1 MRKMEPRPEE
11 FIFFLFLDLYEVQY
25 PVYLPIRIATE
36 YLEIEYDATL
46 CSIEQELNSIF
57 LQGSEFISRN
67 ELEKLIRKHNP
78 KHVWLIDEVD
88 DLITDELIN
97 IFGDSIMCAEHYVMW
112 KGKGIQ
118 DYHTIKQDVEE
129 LAKLYKCPVHEINH
143 EQIDP
148 FLIKLQIE
156 NSCRISNEVYFQKE
170 TIKLDEKKEES
181 QTQDIW
187 PEEEIKYRMELCE
200 TIQAEIDA
208 ENGDNIWL
216 NYTNDKIKSNKRV
229 KLQETKDKIA
239 EDYWK
244 NHDNITNKI
253 YLPKIIN
260 HKNILEQFK
269 NNYNIYK
276 LIELIRKKY
285 NTNIYYIICNTL
297 KEKYINNSQ
306 NRLCTLLVQLLPL
319 QIRTDPEIY
328 EKIELLD
335 IGYKINTWKRIWIE
349 LVEKIIKKYE
359 KEEELEIVIK
369 NNGKTKEELLLG
381 RAKRRRKSCCIKKKI
396 KPK

>member
-1 MRKMEPRPEE
+1 
-11 FIFFLFLDLYEVQY
+11 
-25 PVYLPIRIATE
+25 
-36 YLEIEYDATL
+36 
-46 CSIEQELNSIF
+46 
-57 LQGSEFISRN
+57 
-67 ELEKLIRKHNP
+67 
-78 KHVWLIDEVD
+78 
-88 DLITDELIN
+88 
-97 IFGDSIMCAEHYVMW
+97 
-112 KGKGIQ
+112 
-118 DYHTIKQDVEE
+118 
-129 LAKLYKCPVHEINH
+129 
-143 EQIDP
+143 
-148 FLIKLQIE
+148 
-156 NSCRISNEVYFQKE
+156 
-170 TIKLDEKKEES
+170 
-181 QTQDIW
+181 
-187 PEEEIKYRMELCE
+187 
-200 TIQAEIDA
+200 
-208 ENGDNIWL
+208 
-216 NYTNDKIKSNKRV
+216 
-229 KLQETKDKIA
+229 
-239 EDYWK
+239 
-244 NHDNITNKI
+244 
-253 YLPKIIN
+253 LPKIIN

>member
-1 MRKMEPRPEE
+1 
-11 FIFFLFLDLYEVQY
+11 
-25 PVYLPIRIATE
+25 
-36 YLEIEYDATL
+36 
-46 CSIEQELNSIF
+46 
-57 LQGSEFISRN
+57 
-67 ELEKLIRKHNP
+67 
-78 KHVWLIDEVD
+78 
-88 DLITDELIN
+88 
-97 IFGDSIMCAEHYVMW
+97 
-112 KGKGIQ
+112 
-118 DYHTIKQDVEE
+118 
-129 LAKLYKCPVHEINH
+129 
-143 EQIDP
+143 
-148 FLIKLQIE
+148 
-156 NSCRISNEVYFQKE
+156 
-170 TIKLDEKKEES
+170 
-181 QTQDIW
+181 
-187 PEEEIKYRMELCE
+187 
-200 TIQAEIDA
+200 
-208 ENGDNIWL
+208 
-216 NYTNDKIKSNKRV
+216 
-229 KLQETKDKIA
+229 
-239 EDYWK
+239 
-244 NHDNITNKI
+244 
-253 YLPKIIN
+253 LPKIIN

-381 RAKRRRKSCCIKKKI
+381 RVKRRRKSCCIKKKI